1 MLDKIKS
8 LKTSLVINLYNP
20 NSRKIYNLDSIN
32 LIIGD
37 NGRGKT
43 TLIKSII
50 RDLTTSSSPDEYIS
64 EGTSEPMGIIYY
76 SAAPF
81 HKPMRPVIRQNV
93 AFLDASAHQQ
103 EKQNFMD
110 AAEEYLATAK
120 LLGLGRNLRSVQTFD
135 LSELCFEL
143 ARLMMVGPARPSPE
157 DIISTRLRNAYEYY
171 RKANIGYGR
180 IQRRIISFGDDILN
194 VATRN
199 GASDDHYVDDIAE
212 LHTKL
217 ENYAK
222 EVIDAKEEISNIF
235 LEESGHLSENRLID
249 WITTSVVLTKP
260 SGMLD
265 KKQLAYRMY
274 RGQLPTQEH
283 GPSFERRW
291 MLHRKK
297 VEDFVRFIH
306 ETQSGSLK
314 YRRGQIELA
323 VNTPKMMRANVD
335 PKVIETAHKSGLLNI
350 GFDTMSS
357 GQAAIMHQMISI
369 SQSIESLKKL
379 GKRSILLFI
388 DEGDLLLHLSW
399 QREYIALIDKRLN
412 NFKKGRDKLDSLQVV
427 IASHSPM
434 LASDVLRDSVT
445 RLDEGTRLPSFGAP
459 IQQIINYSF
468 GTPSIGVI
476 AQKVIESLKNKE
488 SLTDED
494 ISIAMQIDDD
504 FIREYML
511 KKARA

>member
-1 MLDKIKS
+1 MLDRIKS
-8 LKTSLVINLYNP
+8 LKTNLEISLYNRH
-20 NSRKIYNLDSIN
+20 SREIYNLDSIN

-50 RDLTTSSSPDEYIS
+50 RDLTTSGSPDEYIA

-81 HKPMRPVIRQNV
+81 HKPMKPVIRQNV

-143 ARLMMVGPARPSPE
+143 ARLMMIGLVRPLPE
-157 DIISTRLRNAYEYY
+157 DIVSMRLRNAYGYY
-171 RKANIGYGR
+171 KKANIGYGR
-180 IQRRIISFGDDILN
+180 TQRKILSFDDN
-194 VATRN
+194 VLSVTTRN
-199 GASDDHYVDDIAE
+199 GASGGHYVDDIAE
-212 LHTKL
+212 LHAKL
-217 ENYAK
+217 ESYAK
-222 EVIDAKEEISNIF
+222 EVIEAKEEISNIF
-235 LEESGHLSENRLID
+235 LEESGQLSENRLIE
-249 WITTSVVLTKP
+249 WVATSVVLAKP

-265 KKQLAYRMY
+265 RKQIAYHMY
-274 RGQLPTQEH
+274 RGQFPNQEH
-283 GPSFERRW
+283 SPSFERRW
-291 MLHRKK
+291 NLHREK

-314 YRRGQIELA
+314 YKKGQIELA
-323 VNTPKMMRANVD
+323 VNTPKMMRADVD
-335 PKVIETAHKSGLLNI
+335 PVVIETAHKLGLLNI

-369 SQSIESLKKL
+369 SQAIENLKKI

-412 NFKKGRDKLDSLQVV
+412 NFKKGRDRLDSLQVV
-427 IASHSPM
+427 IATHSPM
-434 LASDVLRDSVT
+434 LASDVLRDSIT

-468 GTPSIGVI
+468 GTPSIGAI

-511 KKARA
+511 KKARL